1 MRIFSSWKRYN
12 RTPSGQERTA
22 AGSSAQGA
30 LRGRQRIL
38 RGGILFLFLC
48 CGLVHGGTLQAYAD
62 ETEGSSVAAVDS
74 AYGYRNSPVAM
85 EASYGYDNMAKG
97 GRYLPIY
104 VTLTNQLT
112 EPFSGKV
119 LVKSME
125 SDFKIYQYE
134 YPVSLAGEETMQIN
148 LNVPLGLRAD
158 HF

>member
-22 AGSSAQGA
+22 AGFSAQGV

-85 EASYGYDNMAKG
+85 EAS
-97 GRYLPIY
+97 
-104 VTLTNQLT
+104 
-112 EPFSGKV
+112 
-119 LVKSME
+119 
-125 SDFKIYQYE
+125 
-134 YPVSLAGEETMQIN
+134 
-148 LNVPLGLRAD
+148 
-158 HF
+158 